1 MGKWTTD
8 YELVCMNCGNH
19 FHATNQNAKFCSED
33 CKSKYHKKSL
43 VEEKSKFLIEN
54 GIENVD
60 YVIDRWNGLAC
71 KRIYGGWMKTM
82 HPGKTTADYKKE
94 FPDALICCAKDK
106 ENTSKNSGQFMKTPE
121 YRKKYSEMFKGENNP
136 NHSSKTTEQQRK
148 ERSPF
153 SKEFYKARG
162 RNEEEVHDFVK
173 TALKDRLTETQLE
186 YWIAKGYNEETAKE
200 MLSERQRTF
209 TLEKC
214 IAKYGEIEGR
224 KKYENRQIQWSRKIE
239 EKYKNGEFSKL
250 PKSIHTSAI
259 SNYEIKCINEIITKL
274 NITEYKG
281 GSSIDEQF
289 KMFDTGK
296 RRIYVYD
303 FVYENKVIEFNG
315 DYWHCNPNEYD
326 KNFYNKS
333 LKMTASQKW
342 KEDEYKIKLIE
353 EKGYKVLVIW
363 ESEYNDNPEATI
375 QKCIDFIKS

>member
-136 NHSSKTTEQQRK
+136 NHSSKTTERQRK

-153 SKEFYKARG
+153 SKEFYKSRG

-173 TALKDRLTETQLE
+173 MALKDRLTETQLE

-200 MLSERQRTF
+200 MLSSRQRTF

-214 IAKYGEIEGR
+214 ITKYGTERGKEIW
-224 KKYENRQIQWSRKIE
+224 KKRQ
-239 EKYKNGEFSKL
+239 EKWKKSLTEHFSKYGDKRNAL
-250 PKSIHTSAI
+250 AQSEFAM
-259 SNYEIKCINEIITKL
+259 YCIEKICNKMNIIIPFSEKF
-274 NITEYKG
+274 ITNK
-281 GSSIDEQF
+281 
-289 KMFDTGK
+289 DTGK
-296 RRIYVYD
+296 HFSFD
-303 FVYENKVIEFNG
+303 FQYENKLIEFNG
-315 DYWHCNPNEYD
+315 DYWHCNPLKYSFYYFNKRKNMTAKEIWEYD
-326 KNFYNKS
+326 
-333 LKMTASQKW
+333 
-342 KEDEYKIKLIE
+342 E
-353 EKGYKVLVIW
+353 EKTKTAESYGYKVLVVW

>member
-8 YELVCMNCGNH
+8 YECVCMNCGNH
-19 FHATNQNAKFCSED
+19 FHATNQTAKFCSDE
-33 CKSKYHKKSL
+33 CKKKKYKKSS

-153 SKEFYKARG
+153 SKEFYKSRG

-214 IAKYGEIEGR
+214 ITKYGYEEGLKRWKERQKKWSVSFAKSVKSGYSGIELSFIENILNTVNNKEFEENHYSQIS
-224 KKYENRQIQWSRKIE
+224 KKHQLCLDSYR
-239 EKYKNGEFSKL
+239 
-250 PKSIHTSAI
+250 
-259 SNYEIKCINEIITKL
+259 
-274 NITEYKG
+274 
-281 GSSIDEQF
+281 
-289 KMFDTGK
+289 
-296 RRIYVYD
+296 YD
-303 FVYENKVIEFNG
+303 FCYNNKIIEFNG
-315 DYWHCNPNEYD
+315 DYWHANPNTYSEDYYIAR
-326 KNFYNKS
+326 KEK
-333 LKMTASQKW
+333 TA
-342 KEDEYKIKLIE
+342 KEIWQFDSYKVKHAE
-353 EKGYKVLVIW
+353 SYGYKVLVVW